1 MSDQVTNYDGRQS
14 SHIHVWFELSYAHY
28 LVLPR
33 SLMQAM
39 PVEWQARMVECL
51 REMMEATRKL
61 ELNDKYEVLL
71 SLIHILAVNP
81 RGTTQLCSGCG
92 GKVPKS
98 ISERRHKCLDCGLDI
113 GRDHNAAIN
122 ILRLGMSLAG
132 LKDPS
137 EYTNNLCIN
146 SRREYRA

>member
-71 SLIHILAVNP
+71 RGERGLIV
-81 RGTTQLCSGCG
+81 
-92 GKVPKS
+92 
-98 ISERRHKCLDCGLDI
+98 D
-113 GRDHNAAIN
+113 
-122 ILRLGMSLAG
+122 
-132 LKDPS
+132 DP
-137 EYTNNLCIN
+137 Y
-146 SRREYRA
+146 REYRRPVIDRLEVPKCQSR